1 LNQQLAELC
10 DGARV
15 DELEARLEVASARL
29 NREAQL
35 VLARK
40 TVAPLLSLDTR
51 TCPVCGLACD
61 GAELSERVW
70 EGIRQANS
78 AHEQAAEE
86 VQKLARRKEQAQGL
100 AMQREAATRQAEI
113 ARREYEQ
120 LVAQIAEELG
130 SSRHAWERSA
140 EARLTALKGRLDD
153 LQQDDKSATERSAR
167 YLQRTKA
174 LREEW
179 RYHQLRNEEQR
190 LRRELQEG

>member
-1 LNQQLAELC
+1 
-10 DGARV
+10 
-15 DELEARLEVASARL
+15 
-29 NREAQL
+29 
-35 VLARK
+35 
-40 TVAPLLSLDTR
+40 
-51 TCPVCGLACD
+51 
-61 GAELSERVW
+61 
-70 EGIRQANS
+70 S

-167 YLQRTKA
+167 YLQRIKA

-179 RYHQLRNEEQR
+179 RYHQLRNDEQR
-190 LRRELQEG
+190 LRRELQEGLQPARDRLRALNDFRSTVDGLHKVLCEEFDAAV